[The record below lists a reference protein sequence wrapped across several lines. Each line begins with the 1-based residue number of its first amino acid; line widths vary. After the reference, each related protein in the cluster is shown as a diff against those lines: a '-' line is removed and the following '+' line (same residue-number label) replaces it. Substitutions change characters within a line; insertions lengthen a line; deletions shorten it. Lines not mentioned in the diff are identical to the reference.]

1 VRSALSF
8 SKGERLRKRP
18 EFVLLS
24 EAGKSFHTA
33 HFIIVWCV
41 TATCHARLGVTVS
54 RKVGNAVV
62 RNRVKRL
69 IREYFR
75 LNKDKFQKADYNI
88 IAKKGAEGLLFQD
101 IRLELDKALSAIAS
115 SNKC

>member
-1 VRSALSF
+1 MQSAFSF
-8 SKGERLRKRP
+8 GKGERLRKRP
-18 EFVLLS
+18 EFLLLS

-33 HFIIVWCV
+33 HFIVVWCV

-62 RNRVKRL
+62 RNRIKRL

-75 LNKDKFQKADYNI
+75 LNKDIFLKADYNV
-88 IAKKGAEGLLFQD
+88 IAKKGAEGLLFPD
-101 IRLELDKALSAIAS
+101 IRLELDKALSSIAS
-115 SNKC
+115 GKKC